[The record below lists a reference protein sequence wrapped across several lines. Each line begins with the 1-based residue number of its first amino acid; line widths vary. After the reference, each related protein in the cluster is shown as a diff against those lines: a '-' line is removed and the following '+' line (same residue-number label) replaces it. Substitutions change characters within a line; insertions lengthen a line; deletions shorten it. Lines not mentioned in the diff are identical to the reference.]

1 MVFTGSSRTRDRN
14 RKTSYARAGIFWG
27 TTLPTASHPMPKAH
41 KKLGHPATAR
51 KTPPAATLRWGW
63 FNAGVVLLAAAVVLA
78 VLLSLKHLDA
88 IALPGCG
95 GTSDCEKAARS
106 PWATIPGVGVPVAF
120 LALGYQVAALVVW
133 VGHQGRPG
141 VAGRWVVRLGA
152 AGSLLYLGVS
162 AAEGIMCVYCL
173 GVHACNIVLVA
184 MVDWPGRKKKAEGEV
199 VRANWVMPA
208 AAVLAIAAVLPF
220 VIAHGGE
227 KRKAERALE
236 KSTKE
241 MAKQAAASSAPAPV
255 AAVANH
261 SALAPASP
269 AFTGRYRLGP
279 ELAMVRVVVFTD
291 YQCPDCKRLEGEM
304 SAMVRADGRLSLSIK
319 HFPLSKVCNP
329 HLQQEIHPDACWAA
343 RAAEV
348 AGILGGNEAFWRM
361 SEWLFERN
369 GSFDQATL
377 LSQVTAMG
385 FDATRFVSMLES
397 AEVGRNISSDIA
409 EAMDL
414 GIQGGNTPMIFINGV
429 ELKGWNVPG
438 AFARATQA
446 VLAANPPARDASA
459 DRPPRARE
467 KYVRDWA
474 ESAPVQLSPDLAR
487 HTMGEKTAP
496 VRVIVFGD
504 YLEPNTLEADATV
517 RALAAAQP
525 DTFSYTFLH
534 FPFDQACNAGVP
546 MTKHPNAC
554 MAARLTEAAGTLQ
567 GTGGFWKAHAWL
579 TADRSRTERL
589 LAQGLA
595 TNELAQHLG
604 VDAGALHD
612 ASVSAIVADIVQRDV
627 RAAQGTGLTSLP
639 WIIVNDRVVRQ
650 WRVGSESLLP
660 TIIDEAKAG
669 K

>member
-1 MVFTGSSRTRDRN
+1 
-14 RKTSYARAGIFWG
+14 
-27 TTLPTASHPMPKAH
+27 MPKAH
-41 KKLGHPATAR
+41 KKPAHPAKATQ
-51 KTPPAATLRWGW
+51 TPPAATVHWGW
-63 FNAGVVLLAAAVVLA
+63 FMAGIVLLAAAIALA

-95 GTSDCEKAARS
+95 GMSDCDKAARS

-120 LALGYQVAALVVW
+120 LALGYQVAVLVVW
-133 VGHQGRPG
+133 IGHQGRPG
-141 VAGRWVVRLGA
+141 VAGRWLMRLGA
-152 AGSLLYLGVS
+152 AGSLLYLSVS
-162 AAEGIMCVYCL
+162 VAEGIMCVYCL
-173 GVHACNIVLVA
+173 SVHACNIALVA
-184 MVDWPGRKKKAEGEV
+184 MVDWPGRKKSAGVEA
-199 VRANWVMPA
+199 VRAAWVMPA
-208 AAVLAIAAVLPF
+208 AALLAMAAVVPL

-241 MAKQAAASSAPAPV
+241 MAKKAAASSTPAQ
-255 AAVANH
+255 AATATNH
-261 SALAPASP
+261 SAPAPASP

-304 SAMVRADGRLSLSIK
+304 SAMVKADGRLSLSIK

-348 AGILGGNEAFWRM
+348 AGILGGNDAFWRM
-361 SEWLFERN
+361 SEWLFERG
-369 GSFDQATL
+369 GSFDETALRTQA
-377 LSQVTAMG
+377 TAMG
-385 FDATRFVSMLES
+385 FDATRFVSMLEG
-397 AEVGRNISSDIA
+397 ADVGRNISADIA

-438 AFARATQA
+438 AFARATAA
-446 VLAANPPARDASA
+446 VLETNPLARSASD
-459 DRPPRARE
+459 DRPPKARE
-467 KYVRDWA
+467 KYVQDWA
-474 ESAPVQLSPDLAR
+474 ESTTVPMDAGTMR
-487 HTMGEKTAP
+487 HLLGKADAS
-496 VRVIVFGD
+496 VRIVVFGD
-504 YLEPNTLEADATV
+504 YLEPNTIEADEV
-517 RALAAAQP
+517 LRGIAASQP
-525 DTFSYTFLH
+525 DVVSYTFLH

-554 MAARLTEAAGTLQ
+554 VAARLAEAAGTLQ
-567 GTGGFWKAHAWL
+567 ENGGFWKAHAWL

-595 TNELAQHLG
+595 TNELASHVG
-604 VDAGALHD
+604 VDAGALLD
-612 ASVSAIVADIVQRDV
+612 ASTSAGVAENIQRDV
-627 RAAQGTGLTSLP
+627 RAAQSTGLTSLP
-639 WIIVNDRVVRQ
+639 WIIVNGRVVRQ
-650 WRVGSESLLP
+650 WRVGSENLLP
-660 TIIDEAKAG
+660 AIVEEAKAG